1 MILRDATAADA
12 AALES
17 FDLGG
22 QPSAWLDEV
31 AEIVSG
37 LVGWQHDEDHRGLD
51 RRVIVAEIDGAI
63 VAVTAHERVEH
74 GMLGPL
80 AEHRYVMV
88 VAVRA
93 DHRRTGIGT
102 VLFES
107 ALAEMQREGVL
118 TVSWLVHPA
127 NLSSAAFSRTNFP
140 DADEAYPPEDRP
152 YARFTLGL

>member
-1 MILRDATAADA
+1 VILRDATAADA

-31 AEIVSG
+31 AEIVAG
-37 LVGWQHDEDHRGLD
+37 LVAWQHDQDHTELD
-51 RRVIVAEIDGAI
+51 RRVIVAEVDGAV

-74 GMLGPL
+74 DVLGPL
-80 AEHRYVMV
+80 AEHCYVMV
-88 VAVRA
+88 VAVCA
-93 DHRRTGIGT
+93 DHRRSGVGA

-118 TVSWLVHPA
+118 TASWLVHPA
-127 NLSSAAFSRTNFP
+127 NLGSAAFSRTSFP
-140 DADEAYPPEDRP
+140 DADELYPPDDRP
-152 YARFTLGL
+152 DARFTLRL

>member
-17 FDLGG
+17 FELGG
-22 QPSAWLDEV
+22 PPSAWLDEV

-37 LVGWQHDEDHRGLD
+37 LVAWQYDVDHAALD
-51 RRVIVAEIDGAI
+51 RRVIVAEADGAI

-74 GMLGPL
+74 EMLGPL
-80 AEHRYVMV
+80 AEHRYAMV

-93 DHRRTGIGT
+93 DHRRTGVGT

-107 ALAEMQREGVL
+107 TLAEMQRDGVR
-118 TVSWLVHPA
+118 TVNWLVHPG
-127 NLSSAAFSRTNFP
+127 NLASVAFTRTTFP
-140 DADEAYPPEDRP
+140 EADETYPPEDKP
-152 YARFTLGL
+152 YARFTLRL